1 MKKLI
6 ACLPLIVVLFGC
18 EDSNKLTF
26 EPISIESPRCAE
38 CPMVTI
44 EIQEALDNTA
54 VANSINTALREE
66 IIYHLKF
73 EEGKDVATIQ
83 EAVAS
88 FTKSFHEIQ
97 EKFGG
102 ESAPWEAKIH
112 GQVVYEDKHI
122 ITLALNA
129 YTFTGGAHGYG
140 STIFLNFD
148 KAKGIELNPYQFF
161 NDVEKFEE
169 FAETKFR
176 EQEKI
181 PLEGDINQTGFMFE
195 KNRFR
200 LAENIAY
207 TQKGLQIVY
216 NQYEIAS
223 YADGPIVLT
232 IPFEEANAFLKYKV
246 KS

>member
-1 MKKLI
+1 MKKPI
-6 ACLPLIVVLFGC
+6 ALLALFMAFFGC
-18 EDSNKLTF
+18 EETHKLTF
-26 EPISIESPRCAE
+26 EPVAIESPRCAE
-38 CPMVTI
+38 CPSVTI
-44 EIQEALDNTA
+44 EIPEALDNSA
-54 VANSINTALREE
+54 VAKAINTALREE

-73 EEGKDVATIQ
+73 DEGKDVATIE

-88 FTKSFHEIQ
+88 FTEGFHQIQ
-97 EKFGG
+97 QKFGG
-102 ESAPWEAKIH
+102 ESAPWEAKIQ
-112 GQVVYEDKHI
+112 GRVVYEDEHI
-122 ITLALNA
+122 ITLSLNA

-161 NDVEKFEE
+161 NDVEEFEE
-169 FAETKFR
+169 FAEAKFR

-181 PLEGDINQTGFMFE
+181 PQEGNINQTGFMFE

-207 TQKGLQIVY
+207 TEEGLQIVY

-232 IPFEEANAFLKYKV
+232 IPFDEANTFLKYKV

>member
-1 MKKLI
+1 MKKPIAYLLLI
-6 ACLPLIVVLFGC
+6 LMFLGC
-18 EDSNKLTF
+18 EDTHKLTF
-26 EPISIESPRCAE
+26 EPVSIESPRCDQ
-38 CPMVTI
+38 CPLITI
-44 EIQEALDNTA
+44 EIPEALDNSA
-54 VANSINTALREE
+54 VAKAINTALREE

-73 EEGKDVATIQ
+73 DEGKDVATIQ
-83 EAVAS
+83 EAVNS
-88 FTKSFHEIQ
+88 FADSFHEIQ
-97 EKFGG
+97 QKFGG

-112 GQVVYEDKHI
+112 GHVVFEDEHI

-129 YTFTGGAHGYG
+129 YTFTGGAHGYS

-161 NDVEKFEE
+161 NNVEEFEE
-169 FAETKFR
+169 FAEAKFR

-207 TQKGLQIVY
+207 TNKGLQIVY